1 MEDKCFQEGCEQE
14 AFLLCKC
21 TDPPTGVC
29 ELHFP
34 EHLRKNRFGI
44 HNHLILKVYVDPSD
58 CQEVIEVLESH
69 KRNIYTNMQKLAH
82 VTKQLH
88 LSIEAE
94 FAKELNELRKR
105 EMEIQ
110 KLIEELSDLTEF
122 RTDRENPILFDLF
135 SNESAR
141 KAERLNRYKELS
153 RVFDLSSLKKSCDQI
168 FSQNAHLNYSAT
180 NFDELISDDKVY
192 QFSTDSSTLITYNLS
207 TMQKTEKF
215 LEGDLL
221 GASVKCVLPDGRLF
235 CYKETGQK
243 WFLFNIISSS
253 VSPLGPCNVGSPITL
268 LDDTIIHVIGIN
280 QSPNQPYRVN
290 QYPNQTYQPYHQ
302 FNLKTMKWNLGP
314 DLNEEKRINIGD
326 NYRYIS
332 LVSFEGKIYATT
344 SNSQYVYMYSRESG
358 SFIEIFRLGNGF
370 KFLFEGR
377 NRLFL
382 LCGNN
387 PNGPIQSGLTLYH
400 MEPSSKKFLQLKQCS
415 FYCRFSTPSYTKK
428 LGNSLYFC
436 SDKGL
441 HAKLDLETYEITE
454 QKFPEATI

>member
-21 TDPPTGVC
+21 TDPPIGVC

-44 HNHLILKVYVDPSD
+44 HDLLVLKIQVNPSD
-58 CQEVIEVLESH
+58 SQEVIEVLESH
-69 KRNIYTNMQKLAH
+69 KRNIYSNMQKLAH

-153 RVFDLSSLKKSCDQI
+153 RVFDLSSLKKSCDEF
-168 FSQNAHLNYSAT
+168 FSRNAHLNYSA
-180 NFDELISDDKVY
+180 DELC
-192 QFSTDSSTLITYNLS
+192 QFSTDSSTFITYDFL

-221 GASVKCVLPDGRLF
+221 DSKVMCILPDRRLF
-235 CYKETGQK
+235 CFWERNK
-243 WFLFNIISSS
+243 WFLFDIRSNTVTFLDDLRSGRSQI
-253 VSPLGPCNVGSPITL
+253 VL
-268 LDDTIIHVIGIN
+268 LDDDTIHLLFEEGSYGTVSRN
-280 QSPNQPYRVN
+280 VVSHRY
-290 QYPNQTYQPYHQ
+290 YQ
-302 FNLKTMKWNLGP
+302 FNLRKMKWANSGSP
-314 DLNEEKRINIGD
+314 DFNAEKEIKVHD
-326 NYRYIS
+326 VQLTC
-332 LVSFEGKIYATT
+332 LVKFQGIIYAVGGD
-344 SNSQYVYMYSRESG
+344 YVYMYSRENQR
-358 SFIEIFRLGNGF
+358 FIKIIRSYYYFGL
-370 KFLFEGR
+370 LFEGR
-377 NRLFL
+377 NKLFL
-382 LCGNN
+382 LYQGNQYGKNQNQN
-387 PNGPIQSGLTLYH
+387 PTLFYI
-400 MEPSSKKFLQLKQCS
+400 EPSSKKLVELKQYS
-415 FYCRFSTPSYTKK
+415 HQFQIPNYTMKS
-428 LGNSLYFC
+428 GNSLYLC
-436 SDKGL
+436 SHYRPPMKFDP
-441 HAKLDLETYEITE
+441 ETYEITE
-454 QKFPEATI
+454 FPEVKT